1 MTKLTRQE
9 LEKEVERFKKHV
21 ITPIPTGIE
30 DYKKNEFVQKILTQ
44 DVDFISSALIAWLA
58 RAELEKNSKDFVV
71 NNNIKSSRDNKII
84 EFIASTMTTEQFKG
98 FCFGNAMK
106 YCLRLS
112 SGEDSVKEDIAKV
125 NQFKLIFENKKHL
138 CAD

>member
-1 MTKLTRQE
+1 MTKLTQQE
-9 LEKEVERFKKHV
+9 MEKEIGLFNQWFLKSLSEGVKSEHNQLV
-21 ITPIPTGIE
+21 
-30 DYKKNEFVQKILTQ
+30 L
-44 DVDFISSALIAWLA
+44 AWLA

-98 FCFGNAMK
+98 FCFGNAIK